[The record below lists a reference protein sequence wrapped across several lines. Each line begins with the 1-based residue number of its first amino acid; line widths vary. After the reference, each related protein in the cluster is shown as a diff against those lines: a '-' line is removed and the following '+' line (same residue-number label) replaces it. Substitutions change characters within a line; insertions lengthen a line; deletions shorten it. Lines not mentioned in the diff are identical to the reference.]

1 MWPKLLRAS
10 AAEALADRA
19 NAKLTVMASKVAVE
33 KALAGGDRG
42 KEISVDTTG
51 RLTIL
56 KKVSDSIILFESRDR
71 DLGKEWII
79 GATSRS
85 NQRGLSKAA

>member
-1 MWPKLLRAS
+1 
-10 AAEALADRA
+10 
-19 NAKLTVMASKVAVE
+19 MASKVAVE

-71 DLGKEWII
+71 DLGKEWIH
-79 GATSRS
+79 RS
-85 NQRGLSKAA
+85 YVAK